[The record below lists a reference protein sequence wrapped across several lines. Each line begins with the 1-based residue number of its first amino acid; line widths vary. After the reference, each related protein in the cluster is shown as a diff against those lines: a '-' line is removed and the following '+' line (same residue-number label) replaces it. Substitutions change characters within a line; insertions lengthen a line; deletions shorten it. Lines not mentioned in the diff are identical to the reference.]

1 MQAHRVRALAAAA
14 ALCLLAGGC
23 AGRPEG
29 VLLPMGVQAEGTA
42 RVDLLVATTRS
53 DVGIEPGVVFG
64 GERSAKINFADIAV
78 SIPIAGGR
86 APGEVQWPAKMPP
99 DPTREFATISVKRIQ
114 QAEAMSHFHGR
125 LAKTRHR
132 NVLLFVHG
140 YNTRFEEA
148 VYRLA
153 QIAHDTKAPALP
165 ILFTWPS
172 RGSLMGYTYDRESSN
187 YSRDALESVLQTL
200 AKDPQVGEVTVLAHS
215 MGNWVT
221 LEALRQMAIRN
232 GRISTK
238 IKSVMLAA
246 PDVDIDVFRRQ
257 IEMIGDKR
265 PPFTLLVSQDDKAL
279 AVSRRVW
286 GGAVRLGAIDPKQEP
301 LRSHLERS
309 NIRVVD
315 LSEQTGA
322 DSMNHGKF
330 ASSPLV
336 ARMIGGQLAAGQTLS
351 DSQSG
356 FGEKLGMVATGAAAA
371 VGRAASIAISAPVSI
386 VDGRT
391 RETLRDQV
399 YDLGE
404 QINNTV
410 SSASAV
416 PASR

>member
-1 MQAHRVRALAAAA
+1 
-14 ALCLLAGGC
+14 
-23 AGRPEG
+23 
-29 VLLPMGVQAEGTA
+29 
-42 RVDLLVATTRS
+42 
-53 DVGIEPGVVFG
+53 
-64 GERSAKINFADIAV
+64 
-78 SIPIAGGR
+78 
-86 APGEVQWPAKMPP
+86 MPP

-200 AKDPQVGEVTVLAHS
+200 AKDPHVGEVTVLAHS

-238 IKSVMLAA
+238 IRSVMLAA

-315 LSEQTGA
+315 LSDQTGA

-391 RETLRDQV
+391 RETLRDQM

>member
-1 MQAHRVRALAAAA
+1 M
-14 ALCLLAGGC
+14 LCLLASGC
-23 AGRPEG
+23 AGRPQG
-29 VLLPMGVQAEGTA
+29 VLLPLGVQAEGTA

-64 GERSAKINFADIAV
+64 GERSATMNFADIAV

-86 APGEVQWPAKMPP
+86 TSGEVQWPATMPP

-114 QAEAMSHFHGR
+114 QAEAMSYFHGR

-187 YSRDALESVLQTL
+187 YSRDALESVFQTL
-200 AKDPQVGEVTVLAHS
+200 AKDPHVGEVTVLAHS

-232 GRISTK
+232 GLISPK

-265 PPFTLLVSQDDKAL
+265 PLFTLFVSQDDKAL

-309 NIRVVD
+309 NIHVVD
-315 LSEQTGA
+315 LSDQTGI

-330 ASSPLV
+330 ANSPLV

-356 FGEKLGMVATGAAAA
+356 FGEKLGMVATGTAAA
-371 VGRAASIAISAPVSI
+371 VGRAASIAISAPVSL

-391 RETLRDQV
+391 REALRDQFD
-399 YDLGE
+399 DLGE
-404 QINNTV
+404 QLNNTL